1 MRCAEEPGRRN
12 SEKKKATLEQRD
24 GVKIQHVS
32 RTGVVASPES
42 GRETARHLAAT
53 PRHLEVLSASGGERG
68 GGVRGPSVDVVDGEK

>member
-12 SEKKKATLEQRD
+12 SEKKKTTLEQRD

-42 GRETARHLAAT
+42 GRKTARHLAAT
-53 PRHLEVLSASGGERG
+53 AVNISLALSDPFGTPEQWCTR
-68 GGVRGPSVDVVDGEK
+68 RKL